1 MPRLLLLLPA
11 TTYRAEAFLEAARK
25 LKLEV
30 TVGSKRADRLA
41 NQHAVDFLPLNFNDL
56 EATTHAAVEFAR
68 STPIHV
74 VVGVD
79 DHTTVV
85 AAAISA
91 ALGLP
96 HTPVSAVAAARNK
109 HRMRELLS
117 GQGRPVPRFAL
128 LSVDDDP
135 KELVAPSPIPL
146 PIAFPCVVKPISLSA
161 SCGVIR
167 ANNRDE
173 FVSAFRRVATLLE
186 KLGKETL
193 GEGAGKI

>member
-96 HTPVSAVAAARNK
+96 HHPVSAVAAARNK

-117 GQGRPVPRFAL
+117 MQGVPVPRFVL
-128 LSVDDDP
+128 FSVDDDP
-135 KELVAPSPIPL
+135 LTIAEKVACPFFFS
-146 PIAFPCVVKPISLSA
+146 S
-161 SCGVIR
+161 
-167 ANNRDE
+167 
-173 FVSAFRRVATLLE
+173 RRRHTRFDCDWSSDVCSSD
-186 KLGKETL
+186 
-193 GEGAGKI
+193 